1 MRKLIIE
8 NFENEYSIEINN
20 CLDYKIAGASSVFNK
35 EFLRIYCAQWS
46 IYTNWS
52 KYNNY
57 EIQNIIL
64 QNFGLKKEKIH
75 TKNNDLINVIKDNI
89 DKGYPIL
96 FLVATNTLFFSISY
110 KKMLANLKTQF
121 TNNRI

>member
-20 CLDYKIAGASSVFNK
+20 CLDYKIAGASSDLIK
-35 EFLRIYCAQWS
+35 ILRIYCAQWS

-64 QNFGLKKEKIH
+64 QNFGLKKEKYI
-75 TKNNDLINVIKDNI
+75 
-89 DKGYPIL
+89 
-96 FLVATNTLFFSISY
+96 
-110 KKMLANLKTQF
+110 Q
-121 TNNRI
+121 RIMT